1 MTDSTWAVCDA
12 APNRNPIVSSLVA
25 EPLEQLKS
33 RLAELHGIQDIA
45 YFLGWDQRTMMPA
58 AGVGH
63 RAMHL
68 ALLQR
73 IAHEKLVDPEVGR
86 LLDEL
91 APTFESLD
99 PDSDDWGLLRLARR
113 TYDKA
118 VEVPTELRVE
128 MARAASEASPVWMEA
143 KATSNFELFLGPL
156 ERNIELRRRYID
168 CFPKTDEP
176 YDVLLDDFEPE
187 MRTAEVTRIFDEIKT
202 ELVPLIAELRDR
214 EVDDSFLSGHF
225 ALDKQVALDH
235 EVVDMFGHRPDTWRI
250 DPTEHPFAS
259 GAGIDDIRITT
270 HYYEDSL
277 KSLFSTMHEYG
288 HGLYEHQIPRRF
300 AHLPIGQGAS
310 LGLHESQSRMWEN
323 LVGRSRPF
331 WRFFYPRL
339 QEVFP
344 DQFRRVDLDRFYA
357 GINRVQPSLIRIR
370 ADEVTY
376 GMHVIL
382 RFELEQDI
390 VNGRVELRDLP
401 HRWAEKM
408 DEYLGVEVPDDANG
422 VLQDMHWA
430 SGLVGY
436 FSTYLLGTVMSV
448 QIWEKALE
456 DVPDLEERIERG
468 DFAALREWL
477 GENVHA
483 HGRKFAPPET
493 LRRIVGTTIDARPY
507 LAYLKRKYG
516 APVAA

>member
-1 MTDSTWAVCDA
+1 VADA
-12 APNRNPIVSSLVA
+12 LA
-25 EPLEQLKS
+25 QLKA
-33 RLAELHGIQDIA
+33 RLADVHGLADVA
-45 YFLGWDQRTMMPA
+45 YLLVWDQRTTMPP
-58 AGVGH
+58 AGTGH
-63 RAMHL
+63 RAQHIG
-68 ALLQR
+68 LLQR
-73 IAHEKLVDPEVGR
+73 MAHERLTDPEIGR
-86 LLDEL
+86 LLDSID
-91 APTFESLD
+91 AGSFD
-99 PDSDDWGLLRLARR
+99 PESDDAGLLRLARR
-113 TYDKA
+113 MYDKA
-118 VEVPTELRVE
+118 VRVPLELRGE
-128 MARAASEASPVWMEA
+128 MAMASAEANPIWVQA
-143 KATSNFELFLGPL
+143 KETSDFQLFLGPL
-156 ERNIELRRRYID
+156 ERNVELRHRYIE
-168 CFPKTDEP
+168 CFGPQEEP

-187 MRTAEVTRIFDEIKT
+187 MSTQEVARIFAEIKA

-214 EVDDSFLSGHF
+214 DVDDSFLRGRF
-225 ALDKQVALDH
+225 PLDRQVALDH
-235 EVVDMFGHRPDTWRI
+235 EVVDLFGRRPDTWRI

-300 AHLPIGQGAS
+300 AYLPIGTGAS
-310 LGLHESQSRMWEN
+310 LGLHESQSRLWEN
-323 LVGRSRPF
+323 LVGRSMPF
-331 WRFFYPRL
+331 WRFFYPRV

-344 DQFRRVDLDRFYA
+344 DQLGDVELDRFYA

-401 HRWAEKM
+401 QRWAEKM

-422 VLQDMHWA
+422 VLQDTHWA
-430 SGLVGY
+430 SGLIGY

-448 QIWEKALE
+448 QIWEKIE
-456 DVPDLEERIERG
+456 QDVPDLEERIECG
-468 DFAALREWL
+468 DFATLREWL
-477 GENVHA
+477 GDNVHA
-483 HGRKFAPPET
+483 YGRKFTPQET
-493 LRRIVGTTIDARPY
+493 LRRATGSTIDAKPY